1 MRNIGDVIKRARMD
15 CGMTQEQLGEKL
27 FVTKQAVSKWETGKA
42 YPDISILEKI
52 SKELKIDIADLLTS
66 NLDSTVRKRKTVK
79 LLLIIVPILLVII
92 TSGIIVSYAIK
103 EKQKWI
109 PLVQGSSVYQM
120 PFEELKTEFEYYIYD
135 NFKDFKKS
143 DSAKYHFIN
152 AKASKDERYTRK
164 FFKENNLMLVKFNN
178 AKGIDYYIT
187 EADVTDEAIN
197 LTVHG
202 LKDER
207 DSVNSTYWLCFESKK
222 ELKGK
227 TVNFQ
232 EKIFSRTE
240 CNQLKYLDAQSGAFA
255 TFPNRNP
262 LEVYYVTGFSGVR
275 EYIDLDEGLY
285 DYDIITRYLNTFDKA
300 YFDEKDLII
309 MRIKQLDARALPVF
323 CDTNATIEN
332 GKLTITQYGKDAY
345 GLTFDKLPEEINYL
359 VVLIV
364 DKNTQIDSIDY
375 YFINE
380 VSFDLPRRNDVFFS
394 YDIIKYTQITTGLY
408 QIK

>member
-152 AKASKDERYTRK
+152 AKASKDERYIRK

-275 EYIDLDEGLY
+275 EYTDLDEGLY

-309 MRIKQLDARALPVF
+309 MRIKQLDARGLPVF

-394 YDIIKYTQITTGLY
+394 YDIIKYTPITTGLY

>member
-1 MRNIGDVIKRARMD
+1 M
-15 CGMTQEQLGEKL
+15 
-27 FVTKQAVSKWETGKA
+27 
-42 YPDISILEKI
+42 
-52 SKELKIDIADLLTS
+52 
-66 NLDSTVRKRKTVK
+66 
-79 LLLIIVPILLVII
+79 LVII

-309 MRIKQLDARALPVF
+309 MRIKQLDARGLPVF

-394 YDIIKYTQITTGLY
+394 YDIKKYTQITTGLY